1 MGHARTPAVRA
12 RTRCRPQRARDD
24 QSSAGRV
31 GTGPMPCSFEDDASR
46 AHIVFPVRVLGTPY
60 LSAILRRRQHEYPEL
75 ADIAKTAEKI
85 ILFENEDKS
94 CLYQDESEDLKKRII
109 FSIQKNVKI

>member
-1 MGHARTPAVRA
+1 MKKYDVTDFLVSESFLDYVINKSDVAVEYWERT
-12 RTRCRPQRARDD
+12 
-24 QSSAGRV
+24 
-31 GTGPMPCSFEDDASR
+31 
-46 AHIVFPVRVLGTPY
+46 
-60 LSAILRRRQHEYPEL
+60 LRQLKHEYPEL